1 MRVWTKEH
9 GFPVIRVSESRDA
22 SGKVTGVR
30 LFRQRFLTSGVA
42 KQEDVVSDTIYPLR
56 FTIRHRQDV
65 ETVDMNTRELV
76 LPPSGSLFKV
86 NADHGSFFRTS
97 YSHKLLTRPLEE
109 ASKGSLSLRDGIG
122 LLSIQPVYKFHGPEP
137 NEALR
142 KLTSDVIDRKGE
154 ELGWTISKH
163 NDENLD
169 TIKTSMCSGADLAG
183 YPSVVSTAKELFTE
197 RMAGDENAIP
207 RSPRW
212 ATDSASLA
220 Q

>member
-1 MRVWTKEH
+1 MVLNNLGDTKCFEGLKVYLRRHQFHCESIAASMRVWTKEH

-22 SGKVTGVR
+22 SGK
-30 LFRQRFLTSGVA
+30 
-42 KQEDVVSDTIYPLR
+42 
-56 FTIRHRQDV
+56 DV

-183 YPSVVSTAKELFTE
+183 YP
-197 RMAGDENAIP
+197 R
-207 RSPRW
+207 
-212 ATDSASLA
+212 
-220 Q
+220 

>member
-1 MRVWTKEH
+1 MPWYAVDKIFPSWQFWDSYRFISDSTDAKQIYDGTSYQKRLCVLKMVLNNLGDTKCFEGLKVYLRRHQFHCESIAASMRVWTKEH

-30 LFRQRFLTSGVA
+30 LFRQRCLTSGVA
-42 KQEDVVSDTIYPLR
+42 KQEDVVSHTIYPLR

-122 LLSIQPVYKFHGPEP
+122 LLCDL
-137 NEALR
+137 NAL
-142 KLTSDVIDRKGE
+142 V
-154 ELGWTISKH
+154 
-163 NDENLD
+163 
-169 TIKTSMCSGADLAG
+169 AAG
-183 YPSVVSTAKELFTE
+183 V
-197 RMAGDENAIP
+197 N
-207 RSPRW
+207 
-212 ATDSASLA
+212 
-220 Q
+220 